1 MLFYLA
7 GSIEYSPDL
16 GKAWRAEITPLL
28 QSLGHSVYDPA
39 LDEMKNLSAE
49 EVAEFRSWKSS
60 DLERFQQTI
69 RKIIAYDL
77 DLIEHRCDALVCYW
91 DQYAGRGAGTQ
102 GELTFA
108 HRLGMPVY
116 MICGVPVEQ
125 ISGWLLGC
133 ATEVFTGFDEFRA
146 FATEHLAGDLAASS
160 DFMGRS

>member
-16 GKAWRAEITPLL
+16 GKGWRAEITPLL

-39 LDEMKNLSAE
+39 LDEMKNLTAVE
-49 EVAEFRSWKSS
+49 MAEFRGWKSS
-60 DLERFQQTI
+60 DLGRFQQTI

-77 DLIEHRCDALVCYW
+77 DLIEHQCDALVCYW

-116 MICGVPVEQ
+116 MICGMPVDQ

-133 ATEVFTGFDEFRA
+133 ATEVFSNFEEFNQ
-146 FATEHLAGDLAASS
+146 
-160 DFMGRS
+160 FMNSKLVALGA

>member
-16 GKAWRAEITPLL
+16 GKGWRAEITPLL
-28 QSLGHSVYDPA
+28 QSLGHEVYDPA
-39 LDEMKNLSAE
+39 LDELKNLTAD
-49 EVAEFRSWKSS
+49 EVAQFRSWKSS
-60 DLERFQQTI
+60 DLDRFRQTI

-77 DLIEHRCDALVCYW
+77 DLIEHRCDALVCFW

-108 HRLGMPVY
+108 HRLGMPIY
-116 MICGVPVEQ
+116 MICDVPVEQ

-133 ATEVFTGFDEFRA
+133 ATEVFSSIEEFSGFMSSK
-146 FATEHLAGDLAASS
+146 LAAL
-160 DFMGRS
+160 DA

>member
-16 GKAWRAEITPLL
+16 GKGWRAEITPLL
-28 QSLGHSVYDPA
+28 QSLGHEVYDPA
-39 LDEMKNLSAE
+39 LDELKNLTAD
-49 EVAEFRSWKSS
+49 EVAQFRSWKSS
-60 DLERFQQTI
+60 DLDRFQQTI

-77 DLIEHRCDALVCYW
+77 DLIEHRCDALVCFW

-108 HRLGMPVY
+108 HRLGMPIY
-116 MICGVPVEQ
+116 MICDVPVEQ

-133 ATEVFTGFDEFRA
+133 ATEVFSSIEEFSGFMSSK
-146 FATEHLAGDLAASS
+146 LAAL
-160 DFMGRS
+160 DA